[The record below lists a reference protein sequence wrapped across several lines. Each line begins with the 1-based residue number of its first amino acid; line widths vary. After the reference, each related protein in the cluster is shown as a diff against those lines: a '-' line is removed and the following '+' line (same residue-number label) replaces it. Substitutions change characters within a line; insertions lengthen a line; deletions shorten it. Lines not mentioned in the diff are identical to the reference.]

1 MPTIT
6 QLEYL
11 LAVDKE
17 RHFGKAAR
25 ECNVSQPS
33 LSTQIHKLE
42 EELET
47 VIFDRSKKPIIATE
61 TGKEI
66 IDQAKLVLKEHRKLG
81 SIASLGQREPKGE
94 FHLAVIPTLAPYLI
108 PLFIGEFSEEN
119 PKVKLKVN
127 EHKTD
132 DIIKLLVND
141 EIDAALLVTPL
152 GDDRLIERHL
162 YFEPFY
168 AYISEGHRLA
178 KKKQISESDLDEEDL
193 WLLEEGHCFRD
204 QVLRVCSLDK
214 KNRVLP
220 NVEFESGN
228 LETLKNLIKKNSGY
242 TLLPQM
248 AVDDLP
254 KDEAGLHVRRFVK
267 PVPTREVSLVYSRT
281 FLKEAIIDAME
292 KMILKNLPRN
302 IRSLKK
308 QDVEIIDI

>member
-33 LSTQIHKLE
+33 LSTQIQKLE

-66 IDQAKLVLKEHRKLG
+66 IEQAKAVLKEHRKLG
-81 SIASLGQREPKGE
+81 DIASLGQREPKGE

-108 PLFIGEFSEEN
+108 PLFIGEFSQEN

-168 AYISEGHRLA
+168 AYVSQGHRLA
-178 KKKQISESDLDEEDL
+178 KKKSISEADLDEEDL

-204 QVLRVCSLDK
+204 QALSFCKMSSAAPRDLMEGSSLSTLVQMVGAGIGVTLIPRMAVMIETRNAEVSVAQLRSPRPTRTIGLVWRKTNPL
-214 KNRVLP
+214 
-220 NVEFESGN
+220 SGQF
-228 LETLKNLIKKNSGY
+228 ETLAA
-242 TLLPQM
+242 M
-248 AVDDLP
+248 
-254 KDEAGLHVRRFVK
+254 VR
-267 PVPTREVSLVYSRT
+267 
-281 FLKEAIIDAME
+281 DAR
-292 KMILKNLPRN
+292 PA
-302 IRSLKK
+302 
-308 QDVEIIDI
+308 